1 VTLHN
6 WPAAERHLWCGES
19 PLQIG
24 PWIAECLAVQWP
36 VLAEGESQRHGLTAT
51 AGTANTL
58 PVVGDRRRHVGHHHG
73 RNRADVDA
81 HLHRGG
87 AVEDVDLAGLEFALV
102 ASQPSA
108 ALLCR
113 VLGRTRIVGE

>member
-1 VTLHN
+1 VTLHYR
-6 WPAAERHLWCGES
+6 PAAERHLRRGEG
-19 PLQIG
+19 PLQVG
-24 PWIAECLAVQWP
+24 LWVAERLAVEWP
-36 VLAEGESQRHGLTAT
+36 VLAEGESQRHGLAAT

-73 RNRADVDA
+73 RDCADVDA

-87 AVEDVDLAGLEFALV
+87 AVEDVDPAGLEFALV

-108 ALLCR
+108 VLLRR
-113 VLGRTRIVGE
+113 VLSRARIVGE